1 MQKMPKIQNCGTKKY
16 GKLPPPQN
24 WIDVSPWETVHIE
37 SVGPL
42 SVKLRLINEGKVI
55 KTLVFALTMI
65 DRATNWPEF
74 AIAKDA
80 TTITASNLFDKVWLC
95 RYPRPKNVVHDNG
108 TEFSSEFLELLASYG
123 IKSKPTTVKNPQS
136 NAMIERVHLTMG
148 DMLRTKTF
156 EGEDW
161 MEELDNILQ
170 SMAWA
175 IRVAVNSSTGHTPGQ
190 MAFNKN
196 NFF

>member
-1 MQKMPKIQNCGTKKY
+1 
-16 GKLPPPQN
+16 
-24 WIDVSPWETVHIE
+24 
-37 SVGPL
+37 
-42 SVKLRLINEGKVI
+42 
-55 KTLVFALTMI
+55 MI

-74 AIAKDA
+74 AIAKDSTA
-80 TTITASNLFDKVWLC
+80 LTASTLFDKVWLC
-95 RYPRPKNVVHDNG
+95 RYPRPKNVIHDNG

-123 IKSKPTTVKNPQS
+123 INSKLTTVKNPQA
-136 NAMIERVHLTMG
+136 NAMIERVHLTRG

-161 MEELDNILQ
+161 MEELDSILQ

-190 MAFNKN
+190 LAFNKDMI
-196 NFF
+196 F